1 MKTRMFLIALAMLLT
16 AAKPMRCPKPWNRQG
31 ITVTS
36 THVEFSTDQTIKAI
50 CVNGEKRQLRHTKEG
65 LSVTFQLT
73 NLTGFVVFDASM
85 RIK

>member
-1 MKTRMFLIALAMLLT
+1 MLLIALAMLLT
-16 AAKPMRCPKPWNRQG
+16 AAKPMQCPRSWIRQG

-50 CVNGEKRQLRHTKEG
+50 CVNGEKRQLRQTKEG
-65 LSVTFQLT
+65 LDITFQLT

-85 RIK
+85 KVK